1 MKKKIW
7 FICILFLISIISS
20 SCSTTKDTTKGKIKL
35 GVTSWKENIA
45 TANMWKVL
53 LEQKGYKVE
62 LMYLEKAAVWTGLAR
77 GDVDANLEVWLPVT
91 DKPLYEKYK
100 DDVVIKSKWYEGTG
114 LGLIVPSY
122 MTNINSIEDLNA
134 HKDEFNNKI
143 IGIEPGSSLMRL
155 TDKAI
160 KEYGIELNL
169 IQSSEAAMMSELKR
183 AYSQKKPIAV
193 TLWNPHWAF
202 SEFDLKYLKDPKKVY
217 GEKDDIYYSVRK
229 GFEKDYPELI
239 KYFDKW
245 KMTDKQLGTLMVML
259 NKTKDPEQ
267 AAKEWIKQNKKVVD
281 TWMND

>member
-7 FICILFLISIISS
+7 LLCILLLISIITT
-20 SCSTTKDTTKGKIKL
+20 SCSGVNSNAKGKIKI

-62 LMYLEKAAVWTGLAR
+62 LLYLEKAAVWTGVAR
-77 GDVDANLEVWLPVT
+77 GDVDANLEVWLPIT
-91 DKPLYEKYK
+91 DKLLYEKYK
-100 DDVVIKSKWYEGTG
+100 DDVVIKSAWYKGTG
-114 LGLIVPSY
+114 LGLVVPSY
-122 MTNINSIEDLNA
+122 MTDINSIEDLNA
-134 HKDEFNNKI
+134 NKDKFNNKI
-143 IGIEPGSSLMRL
+143 IGIEPGSSLMGL

-160 KEYGIELNL
+160 HKYGIELNL
-169 IQSSEAAMMSELKR
+169 VQSSEAAMMSELKK
-183 AYSQKKPIAV
+183 AYNQKKPIAV

-239 KYFDKW
+239 KYFDNW
-245 KMTDKQLGTLMVML
+245 NMTDEQLGTLMTMI
-259 NKTKDPEQ
+259 NESNDPEQ
-267 AAKEWIKQNKKVVD
+267 AAEKWIRKNKKLVD
-281 TWMND
+281 AWMKK

>member
-7 FICILFLISIISS
+7 LICILFLISIISS

-62 LMYLEKAAVWTGLAR
+62 LMYLEKAAVWTGVAR

-114 LGLIVPSY
+114 LGLVVPSY
-122 MTNINSIEDLNA
+122 MTNINSIEDLNT

-155 TDKAI
+155 TDKTI

-169 IQSSEAAMMSELKR
+169 IQSSEAAMMSELKK
-183 AYSQKKPIAV
+183 AYNQKKPVAV

-245 KMTDKQLGTLMVML
+245 KMTDEQLGTLMVML

-267 AAKEWIKQNKKVVD
+267 AAKEWIKQNKEVVD

>member
-7 FICILFLISIISS
+7 LLCILLLISIITT
-20 SCSTTKDTTKGKIKL
+20 SCSGANSNAKGKIKI

-53 LEQKGYKVE
+53 LEEKGYKVE
-62 LMYLEKAAVWTGLAR
+62 LLYLEKAAVWTGVAR
-77 GDVDANLEVWLPVT
+77 GDVDANLEVWLPIT

-100 DDVVIKSKWYEGTG
+100 DDVVIKSAWYKGTG
-114 LGLIVPSY
+114 LGLVVPSY
-122 MTNINSIEDLNA
+122 MTDINSIEDLNA
-134 HKDEFNNKI
+134 NKDKFNNKI
-143 IGIEPGSSLMRL
+143 IGIEPGSSLMCL

-160 KEYGIELNL
+160 HKYGIELNL
-169 IQSSEAAMMSELKR
+169 VQSSEAAMMSELKK

-229 GFEKDYPELI
+229 GFEKDYPELV
-239 KYFDKW
+239 KYFDNW
-245 KMTDKQLGTLMVML
+245 NMTDEQLGTLMTMI
-259 NKTKDPEQ
+259 NESNDPEQ
-267 AAKEWIKQNKKVVD
+267 AAEKWIKKNKKLVD
-281 TWMND
+281 AWMKK

>member
-7 FICILFLISIISS
+7 LLCILLLISIITT
-20 SCSTTKDTTKGKIKL
+20 SCSGANSNAKGKIKI

-53 LEQKGYKVE
+53 LEEKGYKVE
-62 LMYLEKAAVWTGLAR
+62 LLYLEKAAVWTGVAR
-77 GDVDANLEVWLPVT
+77 GDVDANLEVWLPIT

-100 DDVVIKSKWYEGTG
+100 DDVVIKSAWYKGTG
-114 LGLIVPSY
+114 LGLVVPSY
-122 MTNINSIEDLNA
+122 MTDINSIEDLNVN
-134 HKDEFNNKI
+134 KDKFNNKI
-143 IGIEPGSSLMRL
+143 IGIEPGSSLMGL

-160 KEYGIELNL
+160 HKYGIELNL
-169 IQSSEAAMMSELKR
+169 VQSSEAAMMSELKK
-183 AYSQKKPIAV
+183 AYNQKKPIAV

-239 KYFDKW
+239 KYFDNW
-245 KMTDKQLGTLMVML
+245 NMTDEQLGTLMTMI
-259 NKTKDPEQ
+259 NESNDPEQ
-267 AAKEWIKQNKKVVD
+267 AAEKWIKKNKKLVD
-281 TWMND
+281 TWMKK